1 MATFLTVPV
10 TVPIEVPPITIV
22 FVERGT
28 SATGPWVRIGQTE
41 VTGTTGYFYDN
52 TAPFDTPV
60 WYRFVYDLFGN
71 EIVAPA
77 IVGPLTLVGSGTV
90 VLSDPNRPWADI
102 EFGFC
107 ATSETLAAAACT
119 PGGPEF
125 MWTRFEGRVRRHDA
139 GLFDRLNAETPADVY
154 ARRKNFDSGARMLT
168 KTLGAIDQM
177 YELFTEGGPLYLRAP
192 AVYGRTD
199 VYVQPYNLAEDY
211 LSDAVDQRFP
221 HRIWAF
227 AYTVVDRVF
236 SIQQGTDCANWCAV
250 AEAFPTFAD
259 LTATGDTWADVA
271 TGATVCP

>member
-1 MATFLTVPV
+1 MATFQTVTV
-10 TVPIEVPPITIV
+10 TVPLISPRITTV

-28 SATGPWVRIGQTE
+28 SATGPWTRIGQTE

-52 TAPFDTPV
+52 TAPYDVPV
-60 WYRFVYDLFGN
+60 WYRFVYVTFGS
-71 EIVAPA
+71 EIVAPT
-77 IVGPLTLVGSGTV
+77 IVGPLTLAGTGMV

-107 ATSETLAAAACT
+107 ATSESLTAAACS
-119 PGGPEF
+119 PIGLEF
-125 MWTRFEGRVRRHDA
+125 MWARFEGRVRRYDA
-139 GLFDRLNAETPADVY
+139 GLFDRLNSETPADVY
-154 ARRKNFDSGARMLT
+154 ARRKNLDSGARLLT
-168 KTLGAIDQM
+168 KTLDAIDRV
-177 YELFTEGGPLYLRAP
+177 YDLFTEGGPLYLRAP

-199 VYVQPYNLAEDY
+199 FYVQPYDLAEDY
-211 LSDAVDQRFP
+211 LSDAIDQRFP

-227 AYTVVDRVF
+227 AYTVVDPVF

-250 AEAFPTFAD
+250 KDTFPTFAD